1 MNRNWAS
8 LILLASFAARAEL
21 PPAAAPVLSVGEAV
35 EIAVLGHPEL
45 ARMRSQWEALQERP
59 AQARALANPML
70 SYGGMDTVS
79 GGTWPDTSQKRY
91 MIQQDLPGYGK
102 RGLREEVAHQDAE
115 IMRLELE
122 AATQDVVLRVK
133 ESAVELLAVRQ
144 VIELLREEEGLLR
157 RMEAVAETQYS
168 TGERSQADVLM
179 AQSEITRL
187 KQSTLDV
194 QARENRLQA
203 QLNIL
208 LNRRVDELLFLEDST
223 PLPSFGDAIDPLLKL
238 AEANRPE
245 LRTAQARIQRENL
258 VQRRRTRESA
268 PDYRVGFEYRDLDAG
283 DDMAMFTVGVN
294 LPIWRG
300 KERAGIREA
309 ASRQA
314 ASRSALEAADQLSM
328 LEVQDTHFRWMTA
341 KRSLE
346 LIRTELIPQA
356 EARFS
361 ASEAGY
367 RTGQLDFLDLLASER
382 FLLDAKIQAAWGTSE
397 LSQQAARLER
407 VVGAIPESTIQEG
420 QAP

>member
-1 MNRNWAS
+1 MNRLWVI
-8 LILLASFAARAEL
+8 LMLLAPRVAQAEPL
-21 PPAAAPVLSVGEAV
+21 LDAVPALTIGEAV
-35 EIAVLGHPEL
+35 AIAIHDNPEL
-45 ARMRSQWEALQERP
+45 VRMRSQWEALQERP

-70 SYGGMDTVS
+70 SYSGMDTVS
-79 GGTWPDTSQKRY
+79 GGTWPDTGQKRY

-102 RGLREEVAHQDAE
+102 RGLREDVARQDAE
-115 IMRLELE
+115 ILRLELE
-122 AATQDVVLRVK
+122 TATWDVVLRVK

-179 AQSEITRL
+179 AQSEVTRL
-187 KQSTLDV
+187 KQRHLEV

-208 LNRRVDELLFLEDST
+208 LNRRVDERLLLEDSP

-238 AEANRPE
+238 ADANRPE
-245 LRTAQARIQRENL
+245 IRTAQARIQRENL
-258 VQRRRTRESA
+258 NQRRRTRESA

-300 KERAGIREA
+300 SERAGIREA
-309 ASRQA
+309 ASRQT
-314 ASRSALEAADQLSM
+314 ASRAALEEADQLSR

-356 EARFS
+356 ESRFQ

-382 FLLDAKIQAAWGTSE
+382 FLLDAKIQAAWRSSE
-397 LSQQAARLER
+397 VSQQAARLER
-407 VVGAIPESTIQEG
+407 AVGATAENPIQEWRDK
-420 QAP
+420 